1 MKACSGW
8 ADSEQYAFLGSL
20 AVLYAEMPA
29 GEADAERLFSIFAWI
44 WDQYRMSANNDLIQ
58 AEVIIKRALIHHSKM
73 VMNIARSLTN
83 E

>member
-8 ADSEQYAFLGSL
+8 ADSEQYAFLASL

-44 WDQYRMSANNDLIQ
+44 LGSVPNVRKQ
-58 AEVIIKRALIHHSKM
+58 
-73 VMNIARSLTN
+73 
-83 E
+83 